1 MTSMLEKLSQIHK
14 TNLLDQQL
22 FCWRLFSKTE
32 VVQNTDLNILTL
44 WVLSPIFW
52 FFRVIVNSDE
62 GEE

>member
-52 FFRVIVNSDE
+52 FFRIIVNSDE
-62 GEE
+62 GEG